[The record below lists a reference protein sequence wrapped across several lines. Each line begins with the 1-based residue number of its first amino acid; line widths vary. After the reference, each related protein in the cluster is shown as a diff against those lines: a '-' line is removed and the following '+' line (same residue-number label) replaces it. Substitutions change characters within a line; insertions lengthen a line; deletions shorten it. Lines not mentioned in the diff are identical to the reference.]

1 MCLNNGFGGS
11 FVCFYFAQQLDEA
24 NTNKNCILN
33 TVWNKKKTTNRTEI
47 QSFDFSITE
56 TKQFNIVYDS
66 YCNHLQLPNAS
77 EKKNMNL
84 ILLKD
89 SFLWSG
95 NSIEYFAT
103 KLQFH
108 KAQFIFLKHIEYV
121 LKQQRYTFDALFSV
135 TSVRRLSAFDR
146 IHQILSCNF
155 PVSWTF
161 SESCDSLCFVYGGSL
176 SQCRCFP
183 AWNVCYHWDNDFWRC
198 VLCSLRIAHTV
209 CHVLHCEITSDV
221 RIACGTVTAGVLVPL
236 PAAAFIF
243 LSPFL

>member
-1 MCLNNGFGGS
+1 MIPIAITC
-11 FVCFYFAQQLDEA
+11 
-24 NTNKNCILN
+24 NCQ
-33 TVWNKKKTTNRTEI
+33 TR
-47 QSFDFSITE
+47 
-56 TKQFNIVYDS
+56 
-66 YCNHLQLPNAS
+66 A
-77 EKKNMNL
+77 KKNMNL

-103 KLQFH
+103 MLQFH

-121 LKQQRYTFDALFSV
+121 LKQQRYIFDALFSL

-146 IHQILSCNF
+146 NHQILSCNF

-176 SQCRCFP
+176 SQCRRFP
-183 AWNVCYHWDNDFWRC
+183 AWNVCYHWDNDFRRC

-221 RIACGTVTAGVLVPL
+221 RITCGTVTAGVVVPL

-243 LSPFL
+243 LSPFLWTVAPCDRMMFGVRKPCFVLHGINIKHARNFPTNAAHPVERY

>member
-56 TKQFNIVYDS
+56 TEQFNIVYDS

-77 EKKNMNL
+77 EKNIMNL

-108 KAQFIFLKHIEYV
+108 KVQFIFLKHTEYV
-121 LKQQRYTFDALFSV
+121 LKQQRYIFDALFSV

-146 IHQILSCNF
+146 NHQILSCNF

-176 SQCRCFP
+176 SQCRRFP
-183 AWNVCYHWDNDFWRC
+183 AWNVCYHWDNDFRRC
-198 VLCSLRIAHTV
+198 VLCSLRNAHTV
-209 CHVLHCEITSDV
+209 CHVLHCEITCDV
-221 RIACGTVTAGVLVPL
+221 RIACGTVTAGVLVSQ